1 MMLREKFP
9 YGERNKE
16 DLFVNCEDIKQVY
29 IKIGDDYS
37 RKIFANRCMYSFT
50 GDYGYIG
57 NIVAGTET
65 GKSIQRLLNSFES
78 IYIYGA
84 GVRGKLLAETFTI
97 ENLKGFIDLNKSGSY
112 MNYPIFY
119 MKDFQYE
126 DNSAVFISN
135 VHGCN
140 EIIQELTADKH
151 VPEEKIFLLNDFIA
165 HMDDNI
171 YVEPRYLTTISMKNK
186 VFLDLGCFDGKDAKK
201 AADCFSEDNVSVY
214 AFEPDEDNYKI
225 CVSNLQKYG
234 NKINIQNKGIGCK
247 KEKKCFAGGG
257 AGARFSEQ
265 GTCAVDI
272 DTIDN
277 LMGDQDV
284 GIIKMDI
291 EGYEELAILGGTAT
305 IKRCKPVLAVS
316 LYHKKSDIWRIPLKI
331 LEIDPGYQFYL
342 EHYTFGWN
350 DTVLYAIAR

>member
-165 HMDDNI
+165 HMA
-171 YVEPRYLTTISMKNK
+171 TSM
-186 VFLDLGCFDGKDAKK
+186 
-201 AADCFSEDNVSVY
+201 
-214 AFEPDEDNYKI
+214 
-225 CVSNLQKYG
+225 
-234 NKINIQNKGIGCK
+234 
-247 KEKKCFAGGG
+247 
-257 AGARFSEQ
+257 
-265 GTCAVDI
+265 
-272 DTIDN
+272 
-277 LMGDQDV
+277 
-284 GIIKMDI
+284 
-291 EGYEELAILGGTAT
+291 
-305 IKRCKPVLAVS
+305 
-316 LYHKKSDIWRIPLKI
+316 
-331 LEIDPGYQFYL
+331 
-342 EHYTFGWN
+342 
-350 DTVLYAIAR
+350 